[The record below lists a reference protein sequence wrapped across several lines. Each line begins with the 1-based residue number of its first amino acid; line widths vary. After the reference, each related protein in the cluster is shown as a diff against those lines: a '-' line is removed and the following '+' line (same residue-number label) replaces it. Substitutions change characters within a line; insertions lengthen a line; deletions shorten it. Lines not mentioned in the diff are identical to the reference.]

1 MTSPVRIEADY
12 LIESPVDPRMRR
24 GNHGGRA
31 VERNVRRR
39 ARRNAGTQATRRR
52 PGGEIELLDAVSAP
66 SLPVARPI
74 NPDGPWQRARVTL
87 SWPLDNIGASLPEPH
102 HRHRRQ
108 PLGIA
113 SAHRPAA
120 ARPAAAARIRR
131 RLCRTEVRRRWNA
144 GTHGRARSSAD
155 RHHHQAECRPQ
166 PDRNGKSRGHA
177 VRRRDRFHQGR

>member
-12 LIESPVDPRMRR
+12 LIEIAGRSAHRR

-39 ARRNAGTQATRRR
+39 ARRNAGAQATRRR
-52 PGGEIELLDAVSAP
+52 PGGADRAARRGIGAVATGGPADQSRRPVAARPGDAV
-66 SLPVARPI
+66 VATR
-74 NPDGPWQRARVTL
+74 QYRRFA
-87 SWPLDNIGASLPEPH
+87 AEPH
-102 HRHRRQ
+102 HRRRRQ

-113 SAHRPAA
+113 SAHRAA
-120 ARPAAAARIRR
+120 ADRPAAAAGFRR

-144 GTHGRARSSAD
+144 GTHGRARPSAD

-166 PDRNGKSRGHA
+166 PDRDGKSRGHA
-177 VRRRDRFHQGR
+177 VRGRDRFHQGR